1 MAGHSKWAQI
11 KRKKAVTDGK
21 RSQLFSR
28 LSKNISVE
36 ARLSNGDKNAPGLRA
51 AIEKAREANM
61 PNENIERAI
70 SKANE
75 TKSLE
80 KIVYEAYGPGG
91 VGLIIEA
98 LTDNKNRSAQEIK
111 FVLSKNGT
119 SLAGIGSVLWAF
131 KKENDS
137 YTPETTVV
145 VDDSFSDSLEK
156 LIEDLEE
163 LEDVSEVITNAE

>member
-36 ARLSNGDKNAPGLRA
+36 ARLASGDKSSPGLRA

-70 SKANE
+70 SKAND

-80 KIVYEAYGPGG
+80 KIIYEAYGPGG
-91 VGLIIEA
+91 IGLIIEA

-131 KKENDS
+131 RKENNS
-137 YTPETTVV
+137 FVPETTVPV
-145 VDDSFSDSLEK
+145 EDSFSDSLEK

>member
-1 MAGHSKWAQI
+1 MSGHSKWSQI
-11 KRKKAVTDGK
+11 KRKKGVAVGK

-36 ARLSNGDKNAPGLRA
+36 ARIAGGDKTSPSLRA

-61 PNENIERAI
+61 PNENIDRAI

-75 TKSLE
+75 TKLLE

-111 FVLSKNGT
+111 FALSKNET
-119 SLAGIGSVLWAF
+119 TLAGIGAVTWAF
-131 KKENDS
+131 KRDNNEWVAQ
-137 YTPETTVV
+137 TTVPV
-145 VDDSFSDSLEK
+145 GEDISSDLEK
-156 LIEDLEE
+156 LIDDLEE
-163 LEDVSEVITNAE
+163 LEDVSEVFTNAE